1 MTSSLCHGL
10 LRLVLHQF
18 RSLVVYL
25 GHAPSC
31 ETFFW
36 FTHAVL
42 LPFQYT
48 RRAFNKVS
56 LRGDANPTAED
67 CFGN

>member
-1 MTSSLCHGL
+1 MTSGLCHGL
-10 LRLVLHQF
+10 PRLVLHQC
-18 RSLVVYL
+18 RSFVVCL
-25 GHAPSC
+25 GHAPSY

-42 LPFQYT
+42 LPFRYT
-48 RRAFNKVS
+48 RRDFNKVS
-56 LRGDANPTAED
+56 LQGDAIPTAED